1 VVTGLPPRDWPLGAP
16 GSMASVPLCL
26 RGDIAAHLPKPRA
39 GRPILLPANRSYW
52 PGREFL
58 AWHRQ
63 EHGFKTT

>member
-1 VVTGLPPRDWPLGAP
+1 LREDERSREEFLRNQIQGLKEKID
-16 GSMASVPLCL
+16 
-26 RGDIAAHLPKPRA
+26 RA
-39 GRPILLPANRSYW
+39 GRPILLPTNRSYW